1 MRPMI
6 VMFKE
11 NLWDPWTTYKIVHNP
26 AEAAIATADCLSI
39 YRAIEVK
46 IVPVNKLH
54 LLIERKVN
62 YEMRSVAM

>member
-6 VMFKE
+6 VLFKE
-11 NLWDPWTTYKIVHNP
+11 NLLDPWTTYKLVHNP
-26 AEAAIATADCLSI
+26 EEAAIATADCLSI

-46 IVPVNKLH
+46 IVPVGKLQ